1 MRVNE
6 NDDGS
11 LNFFVSQ
18 DVVAVVRYHFPELE
32 QASPTGWKQGKSVV
46 ERL

>member
-11 LNFFVSQ
+11 LNFFVYQ
-18 DVVAVVRYHFPELE
+18 DVLAVVKYHSPELD
-32 QASPTGWKQGKSVV
+32 QASPTGWKQGKNKNK
-46 ERL
+46 